1 LNVKQGKH
9 RGWRYLAIASI
20 VFLLGTGAWFLLAPI
35 QQAKQLEHKVV
46 DRFGWANRYTPP
58 ADGLINP
65 ERLEHFIQVREAV
78 QDNCRAFQDILDDVI
93 KIENIESDPGMPTGD
108 KVSEGIDSF
117 KSMFGAVPALVAFMD
132 TRNSALLNGEMGLG
146 EYIYI
151 YLSAYAEQLALE
163 SQGPYAGQ
171 DEAHLSPRAR
181 KAFVQILDN
190 QLAAL
195 RSADQDEAM
204 HSLAA
209 ALRAEMVA
217 LEDGS
222 HATPWPDGP
231 PANTVESLAP
241 YRERLSR
248 LYCKGIVRVELLQK
262 NKGFNFDG

>member
-1 LNVKQGKH
+1 MKQGKH
-9 RGWRYLAIASI
+9 RSWWYLVIAAI

-58 ADGLINP
+58 ADGFINP
-65 ERLEHFIQVREAV
+65 ERLEHFILVREAV
-78 QDNCRAFQDILDDVI
+78 QDNCRAFQEILDDVI
-93 KIENIESDPGMPTGD
+93 RIETIESDPGLPAGE

-132 TRNSALLNGEMGLG
+132 SRNSALLSGEMGLG

-163 SQGPYAGQ
+163 SQGRYAGQ
-171 DEAHLSPRAR
+171 EESQLSPRAR
-181 KAFVQILDN
+181 KEFVRILGN

-195 RSADQDEAM
+195 QDADQGENT
-204 HSLAA
+204 HVLAA
-209 ALRAEMVA
+209 SLQGEMKA

-231 PANTVESLAP
+231 PAKTAGSLAP
-241 YRERLSR
+241 FRDRLSP
-248 LYCKGIVRVELLQK
+248 LYCEGVVRVELLQK

>member
-1 LNVKQGKH
+1 MKQGKH
-9 RGWRYLAIASI
+9 RSWRYLAIASI

-58 ADGLINP
+58 ADGFIDP

-93 KIENIESDPGMPTGD
+93 KIENIESDPGMPTGE

-117 KSMFGAVPALVAFMD
+117 KSMFGAVPAIVDFMD
-132 TRNSALLNGEMGLG
+132 ARNSALLSEEMGLG

-151 YLSAYAEQLALE
+151 YLAAYAEQLALE
-163 SQGPYAGQ
+163 PRGRYAKQ
-171 DEAHLSPRAR
+171 EEAYLSPRAR
-181 KAFVQILDN
+181 KEFVQILGN

-195 RSADQDEAM
+195 QPDASTRG
-204 HSLAA
+204 LAA
-209 ALRAEMVA
+209 ELQAEISA

-222 HATPWPDGP
+222 HTSPWPDGP
-231 PANTVESLAP
+231 PAKTAESLAP
-241 YRERLSR
+241 FRDRISP
-248 LYCKGIVRVELLQK
+248 LYCEGLVQIEVLQK
-262 NKGFNFDG
+262 NKGLNFEG